1 MLIKEQLILRI
12 LFRDMRTLFFYAVR
26 TKTVQL
32 IAALLLLSVQMMA
45 QSTLTLDQSINAAL
59 KNRKNIQAGKLDVS
73 IRKLQTEALL
83 KKYWPQLSFEY
94 SYLYNPI
101 LQTSILP
108 IGMFNANFPP
118 DAMKAIQFGTNWTQ
132 SADLVVQ
139 QPLIDVSI
147 KRQVK
152 EFELQEKISASS
164 QAQTEYDLAYTVAQ
178 TYLNIGLQEK
188 QIQSAVTDTNRT
200 RISYQLQ
207 KDKFD
212 AKRLLKSDL
221 NKAQINHNNAIQK
234 LRDAISQL
242 IEDKVYLLF
251 LIGESDSAKA
261 DFAID
266 AGFFKQDQ
274 LLRSDLQLL
283 KDSIPELRQLE
294 LQGNLISLQAQSEK
308 AKYIPTLN
316 LKGHLGANQYTN
328 NFNPIEAN
336 SWYGSSYVGIDMKVP
351 LLFGEDKQSKL
362 QQLQQQGLQYHQ
374 QREDKTAQYQK
385 DAITAKIKM
394 NRVIAQIKTFEDN
407 ISLSNETIR
416 IMQER
421 VKEGQE
427 TSSALNTEE
436 TSLQNMEAE
445 EAIAKKQL
453 WLYWLDYLKSSGQ
466 LSKLW
471 K

>member
-1 MLIKEQLILRI
+1 MGTRFIN
-12 LFRDMRTLFFYAVR
+12 ACR
-26 TKTVQL
+26 TKTIKL
-32 IAALLLLSVQMMA
+32 IVALLFLSVQVTA
-45 QSTLTLDQSINAAL
+45 QNTLTLEQVINSAL
-59 KNRKNIQAGKLDVS
+59 KNRKNIQAGKLDLS
-73 IRKLQTEALL
+73 IRKLQTDALL

-108 IGMFNANFPP
+108 IGMFNSNFPP
-118 DAMKAIQFGTNWTQ
+118 DAMKAIQFGTSWTQ
-132 SADLVVQ
+132 SADLVLQ
-139 QPLIDVSI
+139 QPLIDISI
-147 KRQVK
+147 KRQIK
-152 EFELQEKISASS
+152 EFELQEKITASS

-178 TYLNIGLQEK
+178 TYLNIGLQEQ
-188 QIQSAVTDTNRT
+188 QIQLAVSDTNRT
-200 RISYQLQ
+200 MISYQLQ

-221 NKAQINHNNAIQK
+221 NKAHINHNNAVQK

-251 LIGESDSAKA
+251 LIGEPDIAKA
-261 DFAID
+261 DFAIEN
-266 AGFFKQDQ
+266 GLFKNDQ
-274 LLRSDLQLL
+274 LLRSDLQLQ

-294 LQGNLISLQAQSEK
+294 LQGILISLQAQSEK

-336 SWYGSSYVGIDMKVP
+336 SWYGSSYVGLDMKVP
-351 LLFGEDKQSKL
+351 LLFGEDKHSKL
-362 QQLQQQGLQYHQ
+362 QQLQQQEMQYHQ
-374 QREDKTAQYQK
+374 QRDDKSAQYQK
-385 DAITAKIKM
+385 DAFTAKIKM
-394 NRVIAQIKTFEDN
+394 NRVLAQIKNFEDN

-427 TSSALNTEE
+427 TTSALNTEE
-436 TSLQNMEAE
+436 TNLQNIEAE

-453 WLYWLDYLKSSGQ
+453 WLYWLDYLRASGQ

>member
-1 MLIKEQLILRI
+1 MIKKVRFVFCETFKNVGTIFLNTYKAKAIKLI
-12 LFRDMRTLFFYAVR
+12 
-26 TKTVQL
+26 
-32 IAALLLLSVQMMA
+32 LLLLFLSFLSNA
-45 QSTLTLDQSINAAL
+45 QNTLTLEQAINSAL
-59 KNRKNIQAGKLDVS
+59 KNRKNIQAGKWDLS

-108 IGMFNANFPP
+108 IGMFNSNFPP
-118 DAMKAIQFGTNWTQ
+118 DAMKAIQFGTTWTQ
-132 SADLVVQ
+132 SADLVLL
-139 QPLIDVSI
+139 QPLVDVSI
-147 KRQVK
+147 KRQIK
-152 EFELQEKISASS
+152 EFELQEKITASS

-178 TYLNIGLQEK
+178 TYLNICLQEQ
-188 QIQSAVTDTNRT
+188 QIKSAVIDTNRT
-200 RISYQLQ
+200 RINYQLQ

-221 NKAQINHNNAIQK
+221 NKAQINHNNALQK
-234 LRDAISQL
+234 LKDAISQV
-242 IEDKVYLLF
+242 IENKVYLLF
-251 LIGESDSAKA
+251 LIGQTDITKA
-261 DFAID
+261 DFIID
-266 AGFFKQDQ
+266 TGLFKENQV
-274 LLRSDLQLL
+274 LTSDLQLQ

-294 LQGNLISLQAQSEK
+294 LQGKLTGLQAQSEK

-336 SWYGSSYVGIDMKVP
+336 SWYGSSYFGIDMKVP

-362 QQLQQQGLQYHQ
+362 QQLHQQELQFNQ
-374 QREDKTAQYQK
+374 QREDKSEQYQK
-385 DAITAKIKM
+385 DALTAKIKM
-394 NRVIAQIKTFEDN
+394 NRVIEQIKTFEDN

-416 IMQER
+416 IIQER

-436 TSLQNMEAE
+436 TSIQNIEAE

-453 WLYWLDYLKSSGQ
+453 WLYWLDYLKSTGQ
-466 LSKLW
+466 FSRLW